1 MNREL
6 TYNKWIKYIHD
17 YKLNKIKIMKKDQA
31 LKKISNML
39 GDKHIHISDEVKID
53 DIKGTKGK
61 VYVDNSL
68 LMELIDEITTQMTEE
83 KFGEYTTKEIQDGLS
98 DGIAIVFTDEAQD
111 FYNEKYDEVEGMI
124 NNITN
129 IYSNNDER

>member
-17 YKLNKIKIMKKDQA
+17 YQLNKIKIMKKDQA

-61 VYVDNSL
+61 VYIDNSL
-68 LMELIDEITTQMTEE
+68 LMELIDEIATQITETE
-83 KFGEYTTKEIQDGLS
+83 FKEHAYKPTPVGLLQGQS
-98 DGIAIVFTDEAQD
+98 FTEDAQD
-111 FYNEKYDEVEGMI
+111 YYNGTYDEVEGMI

>member
-6 TYNKWIKYIHD
+6 TYNKWIKYIYD

-68 LMELIDEITTQMTEE
+68 LMELIDEIATQMTEE
-83 KFGEYTTKEIQDGLS
+83 KFGEYYHNTGFDNVKDRTYTL
-98 DGIAIVFTDEAQD
+98 TDEAQD
-111 FYNEKYDEVEGMI
+111 FYNKKYDEVESMI